1 MASIAGRYWRS
12 VASQARANRWLTTAT
27 TPKMKPSAPA
37 AADFVDHNHGAKSR
51 ALKGEYAP
59 IYIVLGMMVLALSIG
74 THTAK
79 QQLMYSPSVRV
90 SKKKREVVAEVED
103 PDQVTSEANRFIS
116 KSFFRKVAHI
126 QDFDSI
132 RSGTPD
138 PTRPNP
144 FNQPRNVETLESV
157 GVNPRG
163 H

>member
-1 MASIAGRYWRS
+1 MASRAVTYWRS

-27 TPKMKPSAPA
+27 MLKMKPAAPTTT
-37 AADFVDHNHGAKSR
+37 DFVDHHHGAKLR

-59 IYIVLGMMVLALSIG
+59 IYMVLGMILLALSIG

-79 QQLMYSPSVRV
+79 QHLMHSPSVRV
-90 SKKKREVVAEVED
+90 SKKKREVVAEVVD
-103 PDQVTSEANRFIS
+103 PDQVTSEADRFIS
-116 KSFFRKVAHI
+116 KSFLRKVAHI

-132 RSGTPD
+132 RAGTHD

-144 FNQPRNVETLESV
+144 FSQPRNVETLESV